1 MAIWTKIKSRIY
13 YANYEIKNMSKISL
27 IGAGQIGGTLA
38 HLIGLKELVNE
49 VVVFDIAS
57 GIAKGKALDI
67 AQSSSVDGFNVRFEG
82 TDNYE
87 DIKDSDVII
96 ITAGVPRKPGM
107 SRDDLLGINLKII
120 KQVAEGIKKNSPN
133 AFIICITNPL
143 DVMVMAFQ
151 KYSGLPTNK
160 VVGMA
165 GILDSSRFKLFLS
178 RELKV
183 PVKEINAMVMGGH
196 GDTMVPLPRFTKVS
210 GKPLLDIVKEGK
222 LSEEKLESINQRTR
236 DGGAEIVKLLEKGSA
251 YYAPA
256 ASGVEMASAYL
267 NDEKKILPCAA
278 YLNGEYGIS
287 NIYAGVPVIIGKNGV
302 EKVEEIK
309 LNDKEKKEFINSID
323 SVKKLWE
330 AASAIDPNLSK

>member
-1 MAIWTKIKSRIY
+1 MK
-13 YANYEIKNMSKISL
+13 KISL

-38 HLIGLKELVNE
+38 HLIGLKELVDE
-49 VVVFDIAS
+49 VVLFDVAS

-67 AQSSSVDGFNVRFEG
+67 AQSSSVDGFNVKFSG

-87 DIKDSDVII
+87 NIKNSDVII

-120 KQVAEGIKKNSPN
+120 KQVAEGIKKHSSD
-133 AFIICITNPL
+133 AFVICITNPL

-151 KYSGLPTNK
+151 KYSNLPTNK

-178 RELKV
+178 LELNV
-183 PVKEINAMVMGGH
+183 PVKEIETMVMGGH

-210 GKPLLDIVKEGK
+210 GKPLLDLVSDGKISLERLEG
-222 LSEEKLESINQRTR
+222 INQRTR
-236 DGGAEIVKLLEKGSA
+236 DGGAEIVKFLEKGSA
-251 YYAPA
+251 FYAPA

-267 NDEKKILPCAA
+267 NDKKKILPCAA
-278 YLNGEYGIS
+278 YLSGEYGI
-287 NIYAGVPVIIGKNGV
+287 NGLYAGVPVVIGKNGA
-302 EKVEEIK
+302 EKIEKIN
-309 LNDKEKKEFINSID
+309 LDDKEKKEFMNSID
-323 SVKKLWE
+323 AVKKLWK
-330 AASAIDPNLSK
+330 AASAIDPNLSKK

>member
-1 MAIWTKIKSRIY
+1 MK
-13 YANYEIKNMSKISL
+13 KISL

-38 HLIGLKELVNE
+38 HLIGLKELVDE
-49 VVVFDIAS
+49 VVLFDVAS

-67 AQSSSVDGFNVRFEG
+67 AQSSSVDGFNIKFSG

-87 DIKDSDVII
+87 DIKNSDVII

-120 KQVAEGIKKNSPN
+120 KQVAEGIKKHSSD
-133 AFIICITNPL
+133 AFVICITNPL

-151 KYSGLPTNK
+151 KYSNLPTNK

-178 RELKV
+178 LELNV
-183 PVKEINAMVMGGH
+183 PVKEIETMVMGGH

-210 GKPLLDIVKEGK
+210 GKPLLNLVSEGK
-222 LSEEKLESINQRTR
+222 ISLERLEGINQRTR
-236 DGGAEIVKLLEKGSA
+236 DGGAEIVKFLEKGSA
-251 YYAPA
+251 FYAPA

-267 NDEKKILPCAA
+267 NDKKKILPCAA
-278 YLNGEYGIS
+278 YLSGEYGIDGL
-287 NIYAGVPVIIGKNGV
+287 YAGVPVVIGKNGA
-302 EKVEEIK
+302 EKIEEIN
-309 LNDKEKKEFINSID
+309 LDEKEKKEFMNSID
-323 SVKKLWE
+323 AVKKLWK
-330 AASAIDPNLSK
+330 AALAIDPNLSKK

>member
-1 MAIWTKIKSRIY
+1 
-13 YANYEIKNMSKISL
+13 MSKISL

-49 VVVFDIAS
+49 VVLFDVAS

-67 AQSSSVDGFNVRFEG
+67 AQSSSVDGFNVKFSG

-120 KQVAEGIKKNSPN
+120 KQVAEGIKVNAPN
-133 AFIICITNPL
+133 AFVICITNPL

-151 KYSGLPTNK
+151 KYSGLPANK

-178 RELKV
+178 EELNV
-183 PVKEINAMVMGGH
+183 PVREIDAMVMGGH
-196 GDTMVPLPRFTKVS
+196 GDTMVPLPRFTKIS
-210 GKPLLDIVKEGK
+210 GKPLMDLLKDGK
-222 LSEEKLESINQRTR
+222 ISEEKLESINQRTR
-236 DGGAEIVKLLEKGSA
+236 DGGAEIVKYLEKGSA
-251 YYAPA
+251 FYAPA
-256 ASGVEMASAYL
+256 ASGVEMAEAFL
-267 NDEKKILPCAA
+267 KDQKKLLPCAA
-278 YLNGEYGIS
+278 YLHGEYGI
-287 NIYAGVPVIIGKNGV
+287 NNVYAGVPVIIGKEGV
-302 EKVEEIK
+302 ERIDEIDLNENEKTEFNNSVEAVIK
-309 LNDKEKKEFINSID
+309 LWD
-323 SVKKLWE
+323 
-330 AASAIDPNLSK
+330 AASKIDPDLNKD